1 MRVFIV
7 HALKWKKTL
16 MDYNKFFFYC
26 ALRSFLLRFRVDQFS
41 DDLKTFPSVEKCA
54 VFDELDVLNHIYIF
68 CACALTPTWMTKS
81 LMIMS
86 VPWELKTI
94 DLLFHCYTFVNLR
107 TTCRSIVLCCEV
119 FCS

>member
-1 MRVFIV
+1 MLKVHFLCEFLLFMR
-7 HALKWKKTL
+7 LNGKKTL
-16 MDYNKFFFYC
+16 MDYNKFFL
-26 ALRSFLLRFRVDQFS
+26 LRFKVFFLLRFRVDQFS
-41 DDLKTFPSVEKCA
+41 HDLKTFPSVEKCA

-94 DLLFHCYTFVNLR
+94 DLLFHCYTL
-107 TTCRSIVLCCEV
+107 
-119 FCS
+119 